1 MSAADGYGLYST
13 ILPAWASALLVFQSW
28 AMRRPLYVG
37 RATVRVPRFF
47 YVPIGSV
54 YLNFRYRNPGGV
66 RFVIVKKFST
76 DLYRYS

>member
-47 YVPIGSV
+47 YMPYGNVELLSV
-54 YLNFRYRNPGGV
+54 LGIQAEGETLVADDEN
-66 RFVIVKKFST
+66 IT
-76 DLYRYS
+76 QT